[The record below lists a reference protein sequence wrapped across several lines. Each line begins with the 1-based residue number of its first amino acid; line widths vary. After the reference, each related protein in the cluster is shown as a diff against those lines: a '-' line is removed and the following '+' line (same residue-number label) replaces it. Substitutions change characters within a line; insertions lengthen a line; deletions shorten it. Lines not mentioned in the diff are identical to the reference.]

1 MLLSEIYKTT
11 KKKLDKSNIETSE
24 IDARAIIRNVLGYSD
39 KEIIM
44 NEEISLSKN
53 ENDLLSRVISERL
66 SGKPISKIF
75 GSKEFFSMDF
85 KVNEYV
91 LDPRPESEIL
101 VEVALD
107 YIKKNN
113 FELILE
119 FGVGSGCIIAGI
131 LKNAEKAYALGVDI
145 SEKAVNTAKT
155 NLHNNK
161 IKNFDL
167 IVGDWGLCINRKF
180 DLIISNPPYIKT
192 DDINN
197 LANEVKKNDPLLSLD
212 GGSDGLNCYRAIAGQ
227 SSKLLNRQG
236 FIIVEIGF
244 DQAKNVEQ
252 IFFENNFL
260 LINKVKDISKLD
272 RVLIFMKKKIKK

>member
-11 KKKLDKSNIETSE
+11 KKKLDKSNIETSG
-24 IDARAIIRNVLGYSD
+24 IDARAIIKNVLGCSD

>member
-24 IDARAIIRNVLGYSD
+24 IDARAIIKNVLGCSD

-107 YIKKNN
+107 YIKKHN
-113 FELILE
+113 FKLILE